1 MGKLRAI
8 SQRELIARLR
18 QLGFEGPYGGGKH
31 PMMVR
36 NDCRLTIPNLH
47 GTDIGVPLLVRILKR
62 AGVSRE
68 QWEAVD
74 E

>member
-1 MGKLRAI
+1 
-8 SQRELIARLR
+8 
-18 QLGFEGPYGGGKH
+18 
-31 PMMVR
+31 MMVR